1 MLLKNKFNS
10 FIRFEFSPCHVN
22 QHDPI
27 PEFHQPKGRILS
39 SSRGSYPQTSSW
51 WSIYTSVTKR
61 KKKQQLK
68 WKWEHNIGSYNAQII
83 RYPIILIFCDKKY
96 MRNWWNM
103 IVTLINFDS
112 NYIDLHDTRNMFS
125 PRQGEN
131 YTRMWC
137 LHIWYNF

>member
-61 KKKQQLK
+61 KKKNNSWNENESITLGHIMHKLSDIQSS
-68 WKWEHNIGSYNAQII
+68 WSFVIRSTWE
-83 RYPIILIFCDKKY
+83 
-96 MRNWWNM
+96 
-103 IVTLINFDS
+103 
-112 NYIDLHDTRNMFS
+112 IDETWLLH
-125 PRQGEN
+125 
-131 YTRMWC
+131 
-137 LHIWYNF
+137 